1 MSLPARTIRD
11 GLIAGLLAGFVLAVL
26 FYFYDLGQGSPL
38 RTPAF
43 LWGAIVNSAEVQP
56 TTGIIV
62 GYTVLHFLAWGVLG
76 VLAAILIHW
85 AGLPRNILIGAA
97 YGLFACSFVFYLGL
111 IRAPDQLVL
120 SAPGWP
126 AVFFGNALAGIVM
139 FTHLHWV
146 STEPGVIG
154 VVSFLKAHP
163 VTRKGIVAGLLGAVV
178 VAGWFLIIDTALREP
193 FYTPAALAT
202 ILFEGGGTPDSVVVS
217 LTSVLGY
224 SFVHF
229 AFFVLF
235 GVLLSGLVM
244 QVEKFPPLAFG
255 LLILFVVFEVFFIAM
270 VAVLGRWILQ
280 ELAWWSILVGNIFA
294 ALAMGFY
301 MWKAHPGLAKRLTA
315 EKLWAD

>member
-11 GLIAGLLAGFVLAVL
+11 GLVAGLLAGFVLAVL

-43 LWGAIVNSAEVQP
+43 LWGAIINSAEVAP
-56 TTGIIV
+56 TTGVIV
-62 GYTVLHFLAWGVLG
+62 GYTILHFAAWGALG
-76 VLAAILIHW
+76 VFAAILIHW

-126 AVFFGNALAGIVM
+126 AVFFGNTLAGVIM

-154 VVSFLKAHP
+154 LMSFLKAHP
-163 VTRKGIVAGLLGAVV
+163 VTRQGIVAGLLGAVV
-178 VAGWFLIIDTALREP
+178 VAIWFLIIDSVLREP
-193 FYTPAALAT
+193 LYTPAALAT
-202 ILFEGGGTPDSVVVS
+202 ILFQGGGTPDSVVVA
-217 LTSVLGY
+217 LTPVLGY

-229 AFFVLF
+229 TFFVLF

-270 VAVLGRWILQ
+270 VAMLGRWILE
-280 ELAWWSILVGNIFA
+280 ELAWWSILVGNILA
-294 ALAMGFY
+294 ALAMGTY
-301 MWKAHPGLAKRLTA
+301 MWRAHPELAARLTA
-315 EKLWAD
+315 DELWAD

>member
-11 GLIAGLLAGFVLAVL
+11 GLIAGLLAGLVLAVL
-26 FYFYDLGQGSPL
+26 FYFYDLGQGTPL

-43 LWGAIVNSAEVQP
+43 LWGAIINSADVGP
-56 TTGIIV
+56 STGVIA
-62 GYTVLHFLAWGVLG
+62 GYTILHFLAWGGLG
-76 VLAAILIHW
+76 VFAAILIHW

-97 YGLFACSFVFYLGL
+97 YGLFACSFVFYAGL

-126 AVFFGNALAGIVM
+126 AVFFGNALAGIIM

-154 VVSFLKAHP
+154 VMSFLKAHP
-163 VTRKGIVAGLLGAVV
+163 VTRKGIVAGLIGGVV
-178 VAGWFLIIDTALREP
+178 VAIWFLIIDAALRTP

-202 ILFEGGGTPDSVVVS
+202 ILFQGGGTPDSVVVS
-217 LTSVLGY
+217 SGPVLGY
-224 SFVHF
+224 TFVHF

-294 ALAMGFY
+294 AFAMSTY
-301 MWKAHPGLAKRLTA
+301 MWKAHPGLAKRLTSEA
-315 EKLWAD
+315 LWAD